1 MKNELK
7 CYFCLKSDIAMKH
20 VTIKDLAARLC
31 LSTSTVSRALTG
43 DKNIRRETREQ
54 VQALANELGYKR
66 NEVAL
71 GLKRGQ
77 TNTVGIIVPEMI
89 TPFAAEV
96 IGGIQEI
103 LFREGLRVII
113 TQSNENPATERMN
126 LRLMEQFRVDGII
139 IDLCHNLE
147 NEEEYRRIQHEGTP
161 VVFYDRVPLSD
172 DVTKVVVDDYIQS
185 FFLVE
190 HLIRSGRRRII
201 HLEAPS
207 YITNAHER
215 LRGYRNAL
223 EKFGIPYDPA
233 LVIKAG
239 ISIDDGKQAAER
251 LLRENVSFDALF
263 AFTDTLAIGAMNC
276 LQEHGI
282 LVPEEVAVAGFSGT
296 VLSTIVHPQL
306 TTVEQPLREIGRTA
320 AGLLIEKIRHP
331 ETSPRTVTLKAELKI
346 RRSTAS

>member
-1 MKNELK
+1 M
-7 CYFCLKSDIAMKH
+7 KSDIAMKH

-113 TQSNENPATERMN
+113 TQSDENPATERMN

-161 VVFYDRVPLSD
+161 IVFYDRVPLSD

-215 LRGYRNAL
+215 LRGYHNAL

-331 ETSPRTVTLKAELKI
+331 ETPPKTVALKAELKI